1 MSRPATIK
9 FAIGLLESKISFYI
23 ICSVFIA
30 WVLHMRPD
38 LAENS
43 GLDLRIRAF
52 IKGAADGL
60 IGMSKLE
67 GAYNKDPSYAV
78 NFIVVGYVFILI
90 RSAIVLFFLLKRRR
104 VAFWVA
110 FVVDA
115 LLTLKNGFP
124 IFSIIVLAIMY
135 TKSARDFF
143 KAMRIKT

>member
-1 MSRPATIK
+1 M
-9 FAIGLLESKISFYI
+9 
-23 ICSVFIA
+23 A

-43 GLDLRIRAF
+43 GLDLRVRAF

-60 IGMSKLE
+60 IEMSKLE
-67 GAYNKDPSYAV
+67 DAYNKEPSYAV
-78 NFIVVGYVFILI
+78 NFIAVGYVFVLI

-115 LLTLKNGFP
+115 LLTMKSGFP
-124 IFSIIVLAIMY
+124 VFSIIILAIMY

-143 KAMRIKT
+143 KSMQIKN